1 MRPLKIL
8 FFPQDSKIIKDSF
21 CSAISNQITLFQMK
35 MIFFPE
41 KHLKILRNFRG
52 TTNKQN
58 SWVGRTHCCS
68 VPTFCFPFCAVF
80 LTSTFSQTQR
90 WRGLIQ
96 PITSEVSRSLWQQ
109 FYMCFFSFP
118 FKKTFKSSGVELLI
132 TSYLFTY
139 ERKTLQF
146 LENSWRGTKNKTR
159 APCFPFY
166 SQISLCL

>member
-68 VPTFCFPFCAVF
+68 VPTFCFPFN
-80 LTSTFSQTQR
+80 LFSN
-90 WRGLIQ
+90 
-96 PITSEVSRSLWQQ
+96 SAMKRSNSANNIWGFTVTMATVL
-109 FYMCFFSFP
+109 YVFFSFP

-166 SQISLCL
+166 SQISLWL